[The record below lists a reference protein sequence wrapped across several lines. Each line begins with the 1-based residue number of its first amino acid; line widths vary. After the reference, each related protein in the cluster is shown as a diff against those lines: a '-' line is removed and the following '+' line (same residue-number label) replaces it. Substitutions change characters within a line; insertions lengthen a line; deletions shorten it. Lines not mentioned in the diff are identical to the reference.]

1 MTIDEKLNDNPWL
14 FENLLS
20 SRGYDLD
27 SGRILRYFGCYTLVI
42 GTYEVIDGGVQV
54 YIDHNLKDRA
64 SLKLTLAFRG
74 LLEENNV
81 PFFENPDKEK
91 VIKRLEDFIYID
103 YFLRELDKKD
113 IKNIL
118 ISQKTKES

>member
-64 SLKLTLAFRG
+64 NLKLTLAFRE
-74 LLEENNV
+74 LLEENKV
-81 PFFENPDKEK
+81 PFFEDPDKGK
-91 VIKRLEDFIYID
+91 VIDRLRYFAILDYVVRKLRKID
-103 YFLRELDKKD
+103 PNK
-113 IKNIL
+113 
-118 ISQKTKES
+118 ISLN